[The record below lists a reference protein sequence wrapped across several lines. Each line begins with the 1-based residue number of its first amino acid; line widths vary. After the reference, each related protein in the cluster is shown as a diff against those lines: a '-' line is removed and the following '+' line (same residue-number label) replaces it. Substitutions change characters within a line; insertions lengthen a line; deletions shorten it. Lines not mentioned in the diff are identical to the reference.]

1 MNISLK
7 DKGRYIFWIGIAL
20 LTLRFVMA
28 FKTGDFT
35 RQEASLAA
43 TGLRGG
49 IMLTTI
55 GLAWDQLIK
64 LPLWLFILIPIATLL
79 IIAWPR
85 QAMFLIPLI
94 FILILV
100 KRWLDRWTTPET
112 KKKTSNK
119 KKNRKSKE

>member
-20 LTLRFVMA
+20 LTLRFIMA

-43 TGLRGG
+43 TGLRSG
-49 IMLTTI
+49 ILLTAI

-64 LPLWLFILIPIATLL
+64 IPLWLFIMIPIATLL
-79 IIAWPR
+79 IVVWPR

>member
-1 MNISLK
+1 MNLSLK

-85 QAMFLIPLI
+85 QAVFLIPLI
-94 FILILV
+94 FILLAV
-100 KRWLDRWTTPET
+100 KRWFDRWTTPEI
-112 KKKTSNK
+112 KKKKSQK
-119 KKNRKSKE
+119 KRSRKS

>member
-1 MNISLK
+1 MKSSLK

-49 IMLTTI
+49 IMFTTI

-79 IIAWPR
+79 VIAWPR

-94 FILILV
+94 FILLLV
-100 KRWLDRWTTPET
+100 KRWFDRWTPPET
-112 KKKTSNK
+112 KKKKSQKKRKNK
-119 KKNRKSKE
+119 E

>member
-1 MNISLK
+1 MNLSLK

-28 FKTGDFT
+28 FKSGDFT

-49 IMLTTI
+49 IMLTVI

-64 LPLWLFILIPIATLL
+64 MPLWLFIMIPIATLL

-85 QAMFLIPLI
+85 QAMFLIPMI
-94 FILILV
+94 FILLLV
-100 KRWLDRWTTPET
+100 KRWFDRWTTPKT
-112 KKKTSNK
+112 KKSRK
-119 KKNRKSKE
+119 KRKS

>member
-43 TGLRGG
+43 TGLRAG
-49 IMLTTI
+49 ILLTSI
-55 GLAWDQLIK
+55 GLAWDYLIK
-64 LPLWLFILIPIATLL
+64 MPLWLFIMISIATLL

-85 QAMFLIPLI
+85 QSLFLIPLI
-94 FILILV
+94 FILFLI
-100 KRWLDRWTTPET
+100 KRWFDKLLGPEPKT
-112 KKKTSNK
+112 KKKKSRK
-119 KKNRKSKE
+119 KQNRKS

>member
-1 MNISLK
+1 MKSSLK

-28 FKTGDFT
+28 FKSGDFT
-35 RQEASLAA
+35 YRESSLAA

-64 LPLWLFILIPIATLL
+64 LPLWLFIIIPIATLL
-79 IIAWPR
+79 VIAWPR

-100 KRWLDRWTTPET
+100 KRWFDRWTTPET
-112 KKKTSNK
+112 KKKKSRK
-119 KKNRKSKE
+119 KQNRKS

>member
-1 MNISLK
+1 MKSSLK

-28 FKTGDFT
+28 FKSGDFT
-35 RQEASLAA
+35 YHESSLAA

-64 LPLWLFILIPIATLL
+64 LPLWLFIIIPIATLL
-79 IIAWPR
+79 VIAWPR

-100 KRWLDRWTTPET
+100 KRWFDRWTTPET
-112 KKKTSNK
+112 KKKKSWK
-119 KKNRKSKE
+119 KQNRKNKE

>member
-1 MNISLK
+1 MNLSLK

-20 LTLRFVMA
+20 LTLRFIMA
-28 FKTGDFT
+28 FKSGDFT

-85 QAMFLIPLI
+85 QAVFLIPLI
-94 FILILV
+94 FILLAV
-100 KRWLDRWTTPET
+100 KRWFDRWTTPET
-112 KKKTSNK
+112 KKKKSQK
-119 KKNRKSKE
+119 KRSRKS

>member
-1 MNISLK
+1 MNLSLK
-7 DKGRYIFWIGIAL
+7 DKGRFIFWIGIAL
-20 LTLRFVMA
+20 LMLRFVMA

-64 LPLWLFILIPIATLL
+64 LPFWLFILIPVATLL

-85 QAMFLIPLI
+85 QAIFLVPLI
-94 FILILV
+94 FILVVI
-100 KRWLDRWTTPET
+100 KRWMDKLLGSTSTP
-112 KKKTSNK
+112 
-119 KKNRKSKE
+119 KKNVKKRSRK

>member
-1 MNISLK
+1 MNLSLK

-20 LTLRFVMA
+20 LTLRFIMA
-28 FKTGDFT
+28 FKSGDFT

-79 IIAWPR
+79 IIVWPR
-85 QAMFLIPLI
+85 QAVFLIPLI
-94 FILILV
+94 FILLAV
-100 KRWLDRWTTPET
+100 KRWFDRWTTPET
-112 KKKTSNK
+112 KKKKSQK
-119 KKNRKSKE
+119 KRSRKS

>member
-1 MNISLK
+1 MNLSLK
-7 DKGRYIFWIGIAL
+7 DKGRFIFWIGIAL

-64 LPLWLFILIPIATLL
+64 LPFWLFILIPVATLL

-85 QAMFLIPLI
+85 QAIFLVPLI
-94 FILILV
+94 FILVVI
-100 KRWLDRWTTPET
+100 KRWMDKLLGSTSTP
-112 KKKTSNK
+112 
-119 KKNRKSKE
+119 KKNVKKRNRK

>member
-1 MNISLK
+1 MNLSLK
-7 DKGRYIFWIGIAL
+7 DKGRFIFWIGIAL

-64 LPLWLFILIPIATLL
+64 LPFWLFILIPVATLL

-85 QAMFLIPLI
+85 QAIFLVPLI
-94 FILILV
+94 FILVVI
-100 KRWLDRWTTPET
+100 KRWMDKLLGSTSTP
-112 KKKTSNK
+112 
-119 KKNRKSKE
+119 KKNVKKRIRK

>member
-1 MNISLK
+1 MNLSLK

-20 LTLRFVMA
+20 LMLRFVMA

-49 IMLTTI
+49 IMLTAI

-64 LPLWLFILIPIATLL
+64 IPLWMVIGIFISALLL
-79 IIAWPR
+79 IVWPR
-85 QAMFLIPLI
+85 QALFIIPAL
-94 FILILV
+94 FILYSI
-100 KRWLDRWTTPET
+100 KRWFDRWTTPIA
-112 KKKTSNK
+112 KKKKSQK
-119 KKNRKSKE
+119 KRKS

>member
-1 MNISLK
+1 MNITLK
-7 DKGRYIFWIGIAL
+7 NAGRYIFWIGIAL
-20 LTLRFVMA
+20 LTLRFIMS

-55 GLAWDQLIK
+55 GMAWDYLLKMPI
-64 LPLWLFILIPIATLL
+64 WLFIMIPIAALL

-85 QAMFLIPLI
+85 QAIFLIPLI
-94 FILILV
+94 FILLLV
-100 KRWLDRWTTPET
+100 KRWFDRLSTPKS
-112 KKKTSNK
+112 KKSRK
-119 KKNRKSKE
+119 KRNRKS

>member
-1 MNISLK
+1 MNLSLK

-20 LTLRFVMA
+20 LTLRFIMA
-28 FKTGDFT
+28 FKSGDFT

-55 GLAWDQLIK
+55 GLAWNQLIK

-85 QAMFLIPLI
+85 QAVFLIPLI
-94 FILILV
+94 FILLAV
-100 KRWLDRWTTPET
+100 KRWFDRWTTPET
-112 KKKTSNK
+112 KKKKRK
-119 KKNRKSKE
+119 KRKS

>member
-1 MNISLK
+1 MNLSLK

-20 LTLRFVMA
+20 LTLRFIMA
-28 FKTGDFT
+28 FKSGDFT

-85 QAMFLIPLI
+85 QAVFLIPLI
-94 FILILV
+94 FILLAV
-100 KRWLDRWTTPET
+100 KRWFDRWTTPET
-112 KKKTSNK
+112 KKKKSQK
-119 KKNRKSKE
+119 KRKS

>member
-1 MNISLK
+1 MNLSLK

-20 LTLRFVMA
+20 LTLRFIMA
-28 FKTGDFT
+28 FKSGDFT

-85 QAMFLIPLI
+85 QAVFLIPLI
-94 FILILV
+94 FILLAV
-100 KRWLDRWTTPET
+100 KRWFDRWTTPKT
-112 KKKTSNK
+112 KK
-119 KKNRKSKE
+119 RKSQKKRSRKS

>member
-1 MNISLK
+1 MNLSLK

-20 LTLRFVMA
+20 LTLRFIMA
-28 FKTGDFT
+28 FKSGDFT

-79 IIAWPR
+79 IIVWPR
-85 QAMFLIPLI
+85 QAVFLIPLI
-94 FILILV
+94 FILLAV
-100 KRWLDRWTTPET
+100 KRWFDRWTTPKS
-112 KKKTSNK
+112 KKKKSK
-119 KKNRKSKE
+119 KKSRNS

>member
-7 DKGRYIFWIGIAL
+7 DKGRYIFWMGIAL

-79 IIAWPR
+79 VIAWPR

-94 FILILV
+94 FILLLV
-100 KRWLDRWTTPET
+100 KRWFDRWTTPET
-112 KKKTSNK
+112 KKKKSRK
-119 KKNRKSKE
+119 KRKS

>member
-1 MNISLK
+1 MNSSLK

-28 FKTGDFT
+28 FKSGDFT

-64 LPLWLFILIPIATLL
+64 MPLWLLIMVPIATLL
-79 IIAWPR
+79 VIAWPR
-85 QAMFLIPLI
+85 QAMFLIPMI
-94 FILILV
+94 FILLLV
-100 KRWLDRWTTPET
+100 KRWFDRWTTPET
-112 KKKTSNK
+112 KKKKSRK
-119 KKNRKSKE
+119 KRKSKE

>member
-1 MNISLK
+1 MNLSLK
-7 DKGRYIFWIGIAL
+7 DKGRFIFWIGIAL
-20 LTLRFVMA
+20 LMLRFVMA

-64 LPLWLFILIPIATLL
+64 LPFWLFILIPVATLL

-85 QAMFLIPLI
+85 QAIFLVPLI
-94 FILILV
+94 FILVVI
-100 KRWLDRWTTPET
+100 KRWMDKLLGSTSTP
-112 KKKTSNK
+112 
-119 KKNRKSKE
+119 KKNVKKRNRK

>member
-1 MNISLK
+1 MNLSLK
-7 DKGRYIFWIGIAL
+7 DKGRFIFWIGIAL

-64 LPLWLFILIPIATLL
+64 LPFWLFILIPVATLL

-85 QAMFLIPLI
+85 QAIFLVPLI
-94 FILILV
+94 FILVVI
-100 KRWLDRWTTPET
+100 KRWMDKLLGSTSTP
-112 KKKTSNK
+112 
-119 KKNRKSKE
+119 KKNVKKRSRK

>member
-1 MNISLK
+1 MNSSLK

-28 FKTGDFT
+28 FKSGDFT

-64 LPLWLFILIPIATLL
+64 LPLWLLIMVPIAMLL
-79 IIAWPR
+79 VIAWPR
-85 QAMFLIPLI
+85 QAMFLIPMI

-100 KRWLDRWTTPET
+100 KRWFDRWSTPKP
-112 KKKTSNK
+112 KKSRK
-119 KKNRKSKE
+119 KRKR